1 MRDNGRAQRASDGI
15 GCGMVMLK
23 GMLRRRLLACVLA
36 ALALTACALPP
47 PNFVEFTP
55 TPIAAPT
62 ASAPIAASTPAIALT
77 PIVSAPIAAPATSA
91 PAIALTPIASA
102 PIASPTP
109 SVSAAIAAS
118 TPAIAPPPKALYVSD
133 ADAAATSAR
142 LSDAGLAYLTAFTE
156 RFSPRESGT
165 DDERAAAEF
174 LADEM
179 RRLGYEVVE
188 QPLTVALI
196 NWDIE
201 PVSIISPEP
210 RALRSRPLG
219 MSGAGD
225 VTAPLAYAGKALES
239 DIPADGLAGR
249 IALIERGGI
258 TFEEKATR
266 AANARALGAI
276 IYNNADGEFGG
287 TLMRQASIPAASISR
302 EDGLQILEALEGG
315 ARVEARIRV
324 EVERRSSQNIIA
336 EKRGATTD
344 GGVVALGAHYDSV
357 PKSQGA
363 GDNGTGVAAL
373 ALMAQELA
381 DVEFPFT
388 LRFIFFGVEEIG
400 LLGSRHYVES
410 LTDAELRDIT
420 AMLNFD
426 AMGAGKASILGDG
439 ALVNAALGIA
449 DANGLSVGE
458 SEGMSGGGSDHAPF
472 RDAGV
477 PVLFFFGDDYSRIN
491 SPDDTLE
498 FVDASIMGTHMTVA
512 LRLLD
517 ELAADGR

>member
-1 MRDNGRAQRASDGI
+1 MGDDGRAQAASSGI
-15 GCGMVMLK
+15 DYGTAALK
-23 GMLRRRLLACVLA
+23 GTLRRRLLACALA

-55 TPIAAPT
+55 TPNPAPNASAAIAAAT
-62 ASAPIAASTPAIALT
+62 
-77 PIVSAPIAAPATSA
+77 TSA
-91 PAIALTPIASA
+91 PAIAPPPIASAPTAAATTAAPAIAFA

-109 SVSAAIAAS
+109 TASAAIAA
-118 TPAIAPPPKALYVSD
+118 PAIAPPLDVSDD
-133 ADAAATSAR
+133 ADAAATSAW
-142 LSDAGLAYLTAFTE
+142 LAEAGLAYLTAFTE

-165 DDERAAAEF
+165 DEERAAAAF

-196 NWDIE
+196 DWGIE
-201 PVSIISPEP
+201 PVSIVAPDA
-210 RALRSRPLG
+210 RALRSRPLE
-219 MSGAGD
+219 MSGSGD
-225 VTAPLAYAGKALES
+225 VAAPLAYAGKALQA
-239 DIPADGLAGR
+239 DIPAAGLAGS

-266 AANARALGAI
+266 AAAAGALGAI

-287 TLMRQASIPAASISR
+287 TLMRQASIPAAAISR
-302 EDGLQILEALEGG
+302 EDGLEMLAALESGIQ
-315 ARVEARIRV
+315 VEARIRV

-336 EKRGATTD
+336 EKRGYAAD
-344 GGVVALGAHYDSV
+344 GRVVVMGAHYDSV
-357 PKSQGA
+357 AESQGA

-373 ALMAQELA
+373 VVMAQELA
-381 DVEFPFT
+381 DAEFPFT

-400 LLGSRHYVES
+400 LRGSRHYVES
-410 LTDAELRDIT
+410 LTAAELRDIA

-449 DANGLSVGE
+449 AANGLSVGE
-458 SEGMSGGGSDHAPF
+458 SDGMSGGGSDHAPF

-477 PVLFFFGDDYSRIN
+477 PALFFFGDDYSRIN
-491 SPDDTLE
+491 SPADELR
-498 FVDASIMGTHMTVA
+498 FVDASIMGAHMTVA
-512 LRLLD
+512 LRLLY
-517 ELAADGR
+517 EIASDGG

>member
-1 MRDNGRAQRASDGI
+1 MRDNGRAQTASSGM
-15 GCGMVMLK
+15 GCGMVALK
-23 GMLRRRLLACVLA
+23 RPLSRRLLACALA
-36 ALALTACALPP
+36 ALALTACDLPP

-55 TPIAAPT
+55 TPIAAPS
-62 ASAPIAASTPAIALT
+62 ASAPIAASTPAIAPT
-77 PIVSAPIAAPATSA
+77 SIASAPIATATTSA
-91 PAIALTPIASA
+91 PAIAPTPIASQ
-102 PIASPTP
+102 TP
-109 SVSAAIAAS
+109 SASAAIAAP
-118 TPAIAPPPKALYVSD
+118 TIAPPLSVSDD

-142 LSDAGLAYLTAFTE
+142 LSEAGLAYLTAFTE

-165 DDERAAAEF
+165 GGERAAAEF
-174 LADEM
+174 LAAEM
-179 RRLGYEVVE
+179 RRLGYDVVE
-188 QPLTVALI
+188 QPLTAALI
-196 NWDIE
+196 DWDIE
-201 PVSIISPEP
+201 PVSIVAPEP

-225 VTAPLAYAGKALES
+225 VVAPLAYAGKALES

-249 IALIERGGI
+249 IALIERGSI

-266 AANARALGAI
+266 AAYAGALGAI
-276 IYNNADGEFGG
+276 IYNNAAGEFGG

-302 EDGLQILEALEGG
+302 EDGLQMLDALESGI
-315 ARVEARIRV
+315 RVEARIRV
-324 EVERRSSQNIIA
+324 EVEWRSSQNIIA
-336 EKRGATTD
+336 EKRGTATA
-344 GGVVALGAHYDSV
+344 GGVVVMGAHYDSV

-373 ALMAQELA
+373 VLMAQELA
-381 DVEFPFT
+381 DAEFPFT

-400 LLGSRHYVES
+400 LRGSRHYVEN
-410 LTDAELRDIT
+410 LTDAELLDIA

-449 DANGLSVGE
+449 AANGLSVGE
-458 SEGMSGGGSDHAPF
+458 SEGMRGGGSDHAPF

-477 PVLFFFGDDYSRIN
+477 PALFFFGDDFSRIN

-498 FVDASIMGTHMTVA
+498 FVEPSIMGTHMTVA
-512 LRLLD
+512 LRLLY

>member
-1 MRDNGRAQRASDGI
+1 MGDGGRAQGASSGI
-15 GCGMVMLK
+15 GCGMVALK
-23 GMLRRRLLACVLA
+23 GIVRRRLLVCVFA

-55 TPIAAPT
+55 TPIAAPS
-62 ASAPIAASTPAIALT
+62 ASAPITASTPTPKPAL
-77 PIVSAPIAAPATSA
+77 
-91 PAIALTPIASA
+91 IASA
-102 PIASPTP
+102 PIATATTAASAIAFAPTASPTP
-109 SVSAAIAAS
+109 SASSAIAAP
-118 TPAIAPPPKALYVSD
+118 TIAPPLSVSDD

-165 DDERAAAEF
+165 DGERAAAEF
-174 LADEM
+174 LANEM

-196 NWDIE
+196 DWGIE

-225 VTAPLAYAGKALES
+225 VTAPLAYAGKAIEA

-266 AANARALGAI
+266 AADAGALGAI
-276 IYNNADGEFGG
+276 IYNNAAGEFGG

-302 EDGLQILEALEGG
+302 EDGLQMLEALEGG
-315 ARVEARIRV
+315 IRVEAHLRV
-324 EVERRSSQNIIA
+324 EVEWRSSQNIIA
-336 EKRGATTD
+336 EKRGTAAD

-373 ALMAQELA
+373 VLMAQGLA
-381 DVEFPFT
+381 DAEFPFT

-400 LLGSRHYVES
+400 LRGSHHYVES
-410 LTDAELRDIT
+410 LTDAELRDI
-420 AMLNFD
+420 AVMMNFD

-449 DANGLSVGE
+449 AANGLSVGE
-458 SEGMSGGGSDHAPF
+458 SEGMRGGGSDHAPF

-512 LRLLD
+512 LRLLY
-517 ELAADGR
+517 ELASDGR

>member
-1 MRDNGRAQRASDGI
+1 
-15 GCGMVMLK
+15 MVALK
-23 GMLRRRLLACVLA
+23 GIMRRRLLACVLA
-36 ALALTACALPP
+36 AIALTACDLPP

-55 TPIAAPT
+55 TPIAAPS
-62 ASAPIAASTPAIALT
+62 ASAAIAASTSTIAPT
-77 PIVSAPIAAPATSA
+77 PIVSAPITTPATS
-91 PAIALTPIASA
+91 TPSLAFA
-102 PIASPTP
+102 PIATPTP
-109 SVSAAIAAS
+109 SASAAIAAS
-118 TPAIAPPPKALYVSD
+118 TIAPPPNVWD

-174 LADEM
+174 LAAEM
-179 RRLGYEVVE
+179 RRLGYEVAE
-188 QPLTVALI
+188 QPLIAAI
-196 NWDIE
+196 IDWDIE
-201 PVSIISPEP
+201 PVSIVAPEP

-225 VTAPLAYAGKALES
+225 VVAPLAYAGKALES

-258 TFEEKATR
+258 TFEEKAAR
-266 AANARALGAI
+266 AADAGALGAI
-276 IYNNADGEFGG
+276 IYNNAAGEFGG

-302 EDGLQILEALEGG
+302 EDGLEILEALESG
-315 ARVEARIRV
+315 AWVEARIRV

-336 EKRGATTD
+336 EKRGTATD
-344 GGVVALGAHYDSV
+344 GGVVVMGAHYDSV

-381 DVEFPFT
+381 DAEFPFT

-400 LLGSRHYVES
+400 LRGSRHYVES
-410 LTDAELRDIT
+410 LTDAELRDIDV
-420 AMLNFD
+420 MMNFD
-426 AMGAGKASILGDG
+426 AMGAGKASVLGDG
-439 ALVNAALGIA
+439 AMVNAALGIA

-458 SEGMSGGGSDHAPF
+458 SEGMRGGGSDHAPF

-477 PVLFFFGDDYSRIN
+477 PILFFFGDDFSRIN
-491 SPDDTLE
+491 SPDDALE
-498 FVDASIMGTHMTVA
+498 FVEPSIMGTHMTVA

-517 ELAADGR
+517 EFAADGG

>member
-1 MRDNGRAQRASDGI
+1 M
-15 GCGMVMLK
+15 
-23 GMLRRRLLACVLA
+23 
-36 ALALTACALPP
+36 
-47 PNFVEFTP
+47 
-55 TPIAAPT
+55 
-62 ASAPIAASTPAIALT
+62 
-77 PIVSAPIAAPATSA
+77 
-91 PAIALTPIASA
+91 
-102 PIASPTP
+102 
-109 SVSAAIAAS
+109 
-118 TPAIAPPPKALYVSD
+118 
-133 ADAAATSAR
+133 
-142 LSDAGLAYLTAFTE
+142 AYLAAFTE

-165 DDERAAAEF
+165 DGERAAAEF
-174 LADEM
+174 LAAEM
-179 RRLGYEVVE
+179 RRLGYDVAE
-188 QPLTVALI
+188 QPLIAALI
-196 NWDIE
+196 DWDIE

-266 AANARALGAI
+266 AADAGALGAI
-276 IYNNADGEFGG
+276 IYNNAAGEFGG

-302 EDGLQILEALEGG
+302 EDGLEMLEALEGG
-315 ARVEARIRV
+315 RRVEAHLRV
-324 EVERRSSQNIIA
+324 EVEWRRSQNIIA
-336 EKRGATTD
+336 EKRGTAAD
-344 GGVVALGAHYDSV
+344 GGVVVLGAHYDSV

-373 ALMAQELA
+373 VLMAQELA
-381 DVEFPFT
+381 DAEFPFT
-388 LRFIFFGVEEIG
+388 VRFIFFGVEEIG
-400 LLGSRHYVES
+400 LRGSRHYVES
-410 LTDAELRDIT
+410 LTDAELRDIDV
-420 AMLNFD
+420 MMNFD

-458 SEGMSGGGSDHAPF
+458 SAGMSGGGSDHAPF

-477 PVLFFFGDDYSRIN
+477 PVLFFFGDDFSRIN
-491 SPDDTLE
+491 SPDDALK

-512 LRLLD
+512 LRLLY

>member
-1 MRDNGRAQRASDGI
+1 M
-15 GCGMVMLK
+15 
-23 GMLRRRLLACVLA
+23 
-36 ALALTACALPP
+36 
-47 PNFVEFTP
+47 
-55 TPIAAPT
+55 
-62 ASAPIAASTPAIALT
+62 
-77 PIVSAPIAAPATSA
+77 
-91 PAIALTPIASA
+91 
-102 PIASPTP
+102 
-109 SVSAAIAAS
+109 
-118 TPAIAPPPKALYVSD
+118 
-133 ADAAATSAR
+133 
-142 LSDAGLAYLTAFTE
+142 AYLTAFTE

-165 DDERAAAEF
+165 DAERAAAEF
-174 LADEM
+174 LAAEM

-188 QPLTVALI
+188 QPLTAALI
-196 NWDIE
+196 DWDIE
-201 PVSIISPEP
+201 PVSIVAPEP

-266 AANARALGAI
+266 AADAGALGAI
-276 IYNNADGEFGG
+276 IYNNAAGEFGG

-302 EDGLQILEALEGG
+302 EDGLQLLEALESG
-315 ARVEARIRV
+315 ARVIANIRV

-336 EKRGATTD
+336 EKRGYAAD
-344 GGVVALGAHYDSV
+344 GGVVVVGAHYDSV

-373 ALMAQELA
+373 MLMAQELA
-381 DVEFPFT
+381 DAEFPFT

-400 LLGSRHYVES
+400 LRGSRHYVEN
-410 LTDAELRDIT
+410 LTDAELRDIDV
-420 AMLNFD
+420 MMNFD

-458 SEGMSGGGSDHAPF
+458 SEGMRGGGSDHAPF
-472 RDAGV
+472 SDAGV
-477 PVLFFFGDDYSRIN
+477 PILFFFGDDFSRIN

-498 FVDASIMGTHMTVA
+498 FVEPSIMGTHMTVA
-512 LRLLD
+512 LRLLY

>member
-1 MRDNGRAQRASDGI
+1 MRDSGRALTASSGM
-15 GCGMVMLK
+15 GCGMVALK
-23 GMLRRRLLACVLA
+23 GIVRRRLLACVLA

-55 TPIAAPT
+55 TPIAAPS
-62 ASAPIAASTPAIALT
+62 ASAAIAASTPTIAPT
-77 PIVSAPIAAPATSA
+77 PIVSAPITTPATSA
-91 PAIALTPIASA
+91 PAIAFA
-102 PIASPTP
+102 PIATPTP
-109 SVSAAIAAS
+109 TASDAIAAP
-118 TPAIAPPPKALYVSD
+118 TIAPPLNVWD

-179 RRLGYEVVE
+179 RRLGYEVAE

-196 NWDIE
+196 DWDIE
-201 PVSIISPEP
+201 PVSIVAPEP

-225 VTAPLAYAGKALES
+225 VVAPLAYAGKALES

-249 IALIERGGI
+249 IALIERGSI

-266 AANARALGAI
+266 VADAGAVGAI
-276 IYNNADGEFGG
+276 IYNNAAGEFGG

-302 EDGLQILEALEGG
+302 EDGLEILEALEGG

-324 EVERRSSQNIIA
+324 EVERRSSQNTIA
-336 EKRGATTD
+336 EKRGTTAD
-344 GGVVALGAHYDSV
+344 SGVVVLGAHYDSV

-373 ALMAQELA
+373 VLMAQELA
-381 DVEFPFT
+381 DAEFPFT

-400 LLGSRHYVES
+400 LRGSRHYVEN
-410 LTDAELRDIT
+410 LTDAELRDI
-420 AMLNFD
+420 AVMMNFD

-439 ALVNAALGIA
+439 ALVNAALRIA
-449 DANGLSVGE
+449 AENGLSVGE
-458 SEGMSGGGSDHAPF
+458 SEGMRGGGSDHAPF

-477 PVLFFFGDDYSRIN
+477 PVLFFFGDDFSRIN
-491 SPDDTLE
+491 SPDDALE
-498 FVDASIMGTHMTVA
+498 FVDPSIMGTHMTVA
-512 LRLLD
+512 LRLLY
-517 ELAADGR
+517 ELATDGR

>member
-1 MRDNGRAQRASDGI
+1 MGDSGRAQTASSGM
-15 GCGMVMLK
+15 GCEMVALK
-23 GMLRRRLLACVLA
+23 GIVRRRLLACVIA
-36 ALALTACALPP
+36 VLALTACALPP

-55 TPIAAPT
+55 TPIAAPN
-62 ASAPIAASTPAIALT
+62 ASAPIAT
-77 PIVSAPIAAPATSA
+77 PATSA
-91 PAIALTPIASA
+91 PAIAPTPIASAPITTPATSAPAPTASA

-109 SVSAAIAAS
+109 SASAAIAAP
-118 TPAIAPPPKALYVSD
+118 TIAPPLSVSDD

-165 DDERAAAEF
+165 DEELAAAEF
-174 LADEM
+174 LSAEM
-179 RRLGYEVVE
+179 WRLGYEVVE
-188 QPLTVALI
+188 QPLTAALI
-196 NWDIE
+196 DWDIE

-210 RALRSRPLG
+210 RALRSRPIG

-239 DIPADGLAGR
+239 DIPAGGLTGR

-266 AANARALGAI
+266 AAEAGALGAI
-276 IYNNADGEFGG
+276 IYNNAAGEFGG

-302 EDGLQILEALEGG
+302 EDGLQILEALESG
-315 ARVEARIRV
+315 ARVEARIKVDV
-324 EVERRSSQNIIA
+324 EWRSSQNIIA
-336 EKRGATTD
+336 EKRGAAAD
-344 GGVVALGAHYDSV
+344 GGVVVLGAHYDSV

-373 ALMAQELA
+373 VLMAQELVDA
-381 DVEFPFT
+381 EFPFT

-400 LLGSRHYVES
+400 LRGSRHYVEN
-410 LTDAELRDIT
+410 LTDAELRDI
-420 AMLNFD
+420 AVMMNFD

-449 DANGLSVGE
+449 AANGLSVGE
-458 SEGMSGGGSDHAPF
+458 SEGMRGGGSDHAPF

-477 PVLFFFGDDYSRIN
+477 PVVFFFGDDFSRIN

-498 FVDASIMGTHMTVA
+498 FVEPSIMGTHMTVA
-512 LRLLD
+512 LRLLY
-517 ELAADGR
+517 ELAADGG

>member
-1 MRDNGRAQRASDGI
+1 M
-15 GCGMVMLK
+15 
-23 GMLRRRLLACVLA
+23 
-36 ALALTACALPP
+36 
-47 PNFVEFTP
+47 
-55 TPIAAPT
+55 
-62 ASAPIAASTPAIALT
+62 PAIA
-77 PIVSAPIAAPATSA
+77 PIV
-91 PAIALTPIASA
+91 SA

-109 SVSAAIAAS
+109 TASAAIAAP
-118 TPAIAPPPKALYVSD
+118 TIAPPLSVSDD
-133 ADAAATSAR
+133 ADAVETSAR
-142 LSDAGLAYLTAFTE
+142 LSEAGLAYLTAFTE

-165 DDERAAAEF
+165 DEERAAAEF

-179 RRLGYEVVE
+179 RQLGYEVVE

-196 NWDIE
+196 DWDIE
-201 PVSIISPEP
+201 PVSIVAPEP

-219 MSGAGD
+219 MSGSGD
-225 VTAPLAYAGKALES
+225 VVAPLAYAGKAFAS
-239 DIPADGLAGR
+239 DIPAEGLAGR

-266 AANARALGAI
+266 AADAGALGAI
-276 IYNNADGEFGG
+276 IYNNAAGEFGG

-302 EDGLQILEALEGG
+302 EDGLQMLEALEGG
-315 ARVEARIRV
+315 ARVEAHIRV
-324 EVERRSSQNIIA
+324 EVEWRSSQNIIA
-336 EKRGATTD
+336 EKRGYAAD
-344 GGVVALGAHYDSV
+344 GGVVVLGAHYDSV

-373 ALMAQELA
+373 VLMAQELA
-381 DVEFPFT
+381 DAEFPFT
-388 LRFIFFGVEEIG
+388 VRFIFFGVEEIG
-400 LLGSRHYVES
+400 LHGSRHYVES
-410 LTDAELRDIT
+410 LTDAELRDIA

-426 AMGAGKASILGDG
+426 AMGEGKASILGDG

-449 DANGLSVGE
+449 AENGLSVGE
-458 SEGMSGGGSDHAPF
+458 SEGMRGGGSDHAPF

-491 SPDDTLE
+491 SPDDALE

>member
-1 MRDNGRAQRASDGI
+1 MRGIGRAQGASSGV
-15 GCGMVMLK
+15 GCGIVALK
-23 GMLRRRLLACVLA
+23 GILRRRLLACVLA

-55 TPIAAPT
+55 TPITAPS
-62 ASAPIAASTPAIALT
+62 ASAPIAASTPAVAPT
-77 PIVSAPIAAPATSA
+77 PIATAPIVIATTSA
-91 PAIALTPIASA
+91 PSIAPTLIASA

-109 SVSAAIAAS
+109 SASSAIAAP
-118 TPAIAPPPKALYVSD
+118 TIAPPSNVWD
-133 ADAAATSAR
+133 ANAVETSAR

-165 DDERAAAEF
+165 DGERAAAEF

-179 RRLGYEVVE
+179 RRLGYDVIE
-188 QPLTVALI
+188 QPLTAALI
-196 NWDIE
+196 DWDIE

-249 IALIERGGI
+249 IALIERGSI

-266 AANARALGAI
+266 AADAGALGAI
-276 IYNNADGEFGG
+276 IYNNAAGEFGG

-302 EDGLQILEALEGG
+302 EDGLQMLDALEGG
-315 ARVEARIRV
+315 ARVEAHIRV

-336 EKRGATTD
+336 EKRGTAAD
-344 GGVVALGAHYDSV
+344 GGVVVMGAHYDSV

-373 ALMAQELA
+373 VLMAQELA
-381 DVEFPFT
+381 DAEFPFT

-400 LLGSRHYVES
+400 LRGSRHYVES
-410 LTDAELRDIT
+410 LTDAELRDIA

-426 AMGAGKASILGDG
+426 AMGAGKASILGDE

-449 DANGLSVGE
+449 AANGLIVGE
-458 SEGMSGGGSDHAPF
+458 SEGMRGGGSDHAPF

-498 FVDASIMGTHMTVA
+498 FVDPSIMGTHMTVA
-512 LRLLD
+512 LRLLY

>member
-1 MRDNGRAQRASDGI
+1 M
-15 GCGMVMLK
+15 GCGMSALK
-23 GMLRRRLLACVLA
+23 GMLHSRMLACVLA

-55 TPIAAPT
+55 TPSTAPS
-62 ASAPIAASTPAIALT
+62 ASAAIAASTPA
-77 PIVSAPIAAPATSA
+77 PIVSAPIATATTSA
-91 PAIALTPIASA
+91 PAIAPIVSA

-109 SVSAAIAAS
+109 SASAAIAAP
-118 TPAIAPPPKALYVSD
+118 TIAPPSNVWD
-133 ADAAATSAR
+133 ANAAATSAR
-142 LSDAGLAYLTAFTE
+142 LSDAGLAYLTAFTD

-165 DDERAAAEF
+165 DEERAAAEF
-174 LADEM
+174 LAAEM
-179 RRLGYEVVE
+179 RRLGYGVVE
-188 QPLTVALI
+188 QPLTAAI
-196 NWDIE
+196 IDWDIE

-225 VTAPLAYAGKALES
+225 VIAPLAYAGKAFAS

-249 IALIERGGI
+249 IALIERGSI

-266 AANARALGAI
+266 AADAGALGAI
-276 IYNNADGEFGG
+276 IYNNAAGEFGG
-287 TLMRQASIPAASISR
+287 TLRRQASIPAASISR
-302 EDGLQILEALEGG
+302 EDGLRILEAIEGG
-315 ARVEARIRV
+315 ARVEAHIRV
-324 EVERRSSQNIIA
+324 EVEWRSSQNIIA
-336 EKRGATTD
+336 EKRGAAAG
-344 GGVVALGAHYDSV
+344 GGVVVLGAHYDSV

-381 DVEFPFT
+381 DAEFPFT
-388 LRFIFFGVEEIG
+388 VRFIFFGVEEIG
-400 LLGSRHYVES
+400 LRGSRHYVES
-410 LTDAELRDIT
+410 LTDAELRDIA

-449 DANGLSVGE
+449 AANGLSMGE
-458 SEGMSGGGSDHAPF
+458 SEGMRGGGSDHAPF

-477 PVLFFFGDDYSRIN
+477 PVAFFFGDDYSRIN
-491 SPDDTLE
+491 SPDDALE

-512 LRLLD
+512 LRLLY

>member
-1 MRDNGRAQRASDGI
+1 MRDNGRAQTASSGI
-15 GCGMVMLK
+15 GCGMVAMK
-23 GMLRRRLLACVLA
+23 GTLRRRLLACALA
-36 ALALTACALPP
+36 AIALTACALPP

-62 ASAPIAASTPAIALT
+62 ASAPIAASTPMIAPT
-77 PIVSAPIAAPATSA
+77 SIASAPIATPATSA
-91 PAIALTPIASA
+91 PAIAPA

-109 SVSAAIAAS
+109 TASSAIAAP
-118 TPAIAPPPKALYVSD
+118 TIAPPRPNVWD

-165 DDERAAAEF
+165 DEERAAAEF
-174 LADEM
+174 LAAEM

-188 QPLTVALI
+188 QPLTAALI
-196 NWDIE
+196 DWDIE
-201 PVSIISPEP
+201 PVSIVAPEP

-249 IALIERGGI
+249 IALIERGCI

-266 AANARALGAI
+266 AADAGALGAI
-276 IYNNADGEFGG
+276 IYNNAAGEFGG

-302 EDGLQILEALEGG
+302 EDGLQMLEALEGG
-315 ARVEARIRV
+315 IRVEARIRV
-324 EVERRSSQNIIA
+324 EVERRNSQNIIA
-336 EKRGATTD
+336 EKRGAAAG
-344 GGVVALGAHYDSV
+344 GGVVVVGAHYDSV

-373 ALMAQELA
+373 VLMAQELA
-381 DVEFPFT
+381 DAEFPFT
-388 LRFIFFGVEEIG
+388 LRFIFFGVEEVG
-400 LLGSRHYVES
+400 LRGSRHYVENLS
-410 LTDAELRDIT
+410 DAELRDIVV
-420 AMLNFD
+420 MMNFD

-449 DANGLSVGE
+449 AENGLSVGE
-458 SEGMSGGGSDHAPF
+458 SEGMRGGGSDHAPF

-477 PVLFFFGDDYSRIN
+477 PVLFFFGDDFSRIN
-491 SPDDTLE
+491 SPDDALE

-512 LRLLD
+512 LRLLY
-517 ELAADGR
+517 ELAGDGR

>member
-1 MRDNGRAQRASDGI
+1 
-15 GCGMVMLK
+15 MVALK
-23 GMLRRRLLACVLA
+23 GTLRRRLLACALA
-36 ALALTACALPP
+36 VLALTACALPP

-55 TPIAAPT
+55 TPIAAPS
-62 ASAPIAASTPAIALT
+62 ASAAIA
-77 PIVSAPIAAPATSA
+77 SPATSA
-91 PAIALTPIASA
+91 IAPTPIASA
-102 PIASPTP
+102 PIATATTSAPSIAPAAIASPTP
-109 SVSAAIAAS
+109 SASAAIAA
-118 TPAIAPPPKALYVSD
+118 PAIAPPLSVSDD

-165 DDERAAAEF
+165 DEERAAAEF
-174 LADEM
+174 LAAEM
-179 RRLGYEVVE
+179 RRLGYDVVE
-188 QPLTVALI
+188 QPLTAALI

-201 PVSIISPEP
+201 PVSIVAPEP

-225 VTAPLAYAGKALES
+225 VVAPLAYAGKALES

-249 IALIERGGI
+249 IALIERGSI

-266 AANARALGAI
+266 AADAGALGAI

-302 EDGLQILEALEGG
+302 EDGLRMLEALESGI
-315 ARVEARIRV
+315 RVEAHIRV

-336 EKRGATTD
+336 EKRGTAAD
-344 GGVVALGAHYDSV
+344 GGVVVMGAHYDSV

-373 ALMAQELA
+373 VLMAQELSDA
-381 DVEFPFT
+381 DFPFT
-388 LRFIFFGVEEIG
+388 VRFIFFGVEEIG
-400 LLGSRHYVES
+400 LRGSRYYVES
-410 LTDAELRDIT
+410 LTDAELWDIT

-426 AMGAGKASILGDG
+426 AMGAGNASILGDG
-439 ALVNAALGIA
+439 DLVNAALGIA
-449 DANGLSVGE
+449 AENGLIVGE
-458 SEGMSGGGSDHAPF
+458 SEGMRGGGSDHAPF

-477 PVLFFFGDDYSRIN
+477 PVLFFFGDDFSRIN

-498 FVDASIMGTHMTVA
+498 FVEPSIMGTHMTVA
-512 LRLLD
+512 LRLLY
-517 ELAADGR
+517 EIAADGR

>member
-1 MRDNGRAQRASDGI
+1 MRDDGRAQTAASGM
-15 GCGMVMLK
+15 GCGTSGLK
-23 GMLRRRLLACVLA
+23 GILRRYLMVWVLA
-36 ALALTACALPP
+36 ALALMACAFPP

-55 TPIAAPT
+55 TPVAAPT
-62 ASAPIAASTPAIALT
+62 ASAAIAAATTSTPTIAPPPIA
-77 PIVSAPIAAPATSA
+77 SAPIAAATTAA
-91 PAIALTPIASA
+91 PAIAFA

-109 SVSAAIAAS
+109 SASAAIAAP
-118 TPAIAPPPKALYVSD
+118 TIAPPPKIRDISD
-133 ADAAATSAR
+133 AADAAATSAR
-142 LSDAGLAYLTAFTE
+142 LAEAGLAYLTAFTE

-196 NWDIE
+196 DWGIE
-201 PVSIISPEP
+201 PVYIVAPDA
-210 RALRSRPLG
+210 RALRSRPLE
-219 MSGAGD
+219 MSGEGD
-225 VTAPLAYAGKALES
+225 VTAPLAYAGKALQA
-239 DIPADGLAGR
+239 DIPAAGLAGR

-266 AANARALGAI
+266 AADAGALGAI

-287 TLMRQASIPAASISR
+287 TLMRQASIPAAAISR
-302 EDGLQILEALEGG
+302 EDGLEMLAALEDSI
-315 ARVEARIRV
+315 RMEARIRV

-336 EKRGATTD
+336 EKRGTAAD
-344 GGVVALGAHYDSV
+344 GGVVIMGAHYDSV
-357 PKSQGA
+357 AESQGA

-373 ALMAQELA
+373 AVMAQELA
-381 DVEFPFT
+381 DAEFPFT

-400 LLGSRHYVES
+400 LRGSRHYVEN
-410 LTDAELRDIT
+410 LTDAELRDIE

-449 DANGLSVGE
+449 AANGLIVSE
-458 SEGMSGGGSDHAPF
+458 SDGLGGSDHASF

-477 PVLFFFGDDYSRIN
+477 PALFFFGDDYSRIN
-491 SPDDTLE
+491 SPADELR
-498 FVDASIMGTHMTVA
+498 FVDASIMGAHMAVA
-512 LRLLD
+512 LRLLH
-517 ELAADGR
+517 EMAADGG

>member
-1 MRDNGRAQRASDGI
+1 MRDSGRALTASSGI
-15 GCGMVMLK
+15 GCGMVALK
-23 GMLRRRLLACVLA
+23 GTLRRRLLACALA
-36 ALALTACALPP
+36 AIALTACALPP

-62 ASAPIAASTPAIALT
+62 ADAAIVASTPVVAPTPIATAPIAAST
-77 PIVSAPIAAPATSA
+77 TSA
-91 PAIALTPIASA
+91 PTIAFA
-102 PIASPTP
+102 PTASPTP
-109 SVSAAIAAS
+109 TASAE
-118 TPAIAPPPKALYVSD
+118 IAPPTIAPPSNVWD
-133 ADAAATSAR
+133 ANAVETSAR
-142 LSDAGLAYLTAFTE
+142 LSEAGLAYLTAFTE

-174 LADEM
+174 LAAEM

-188 QPLTVALI
+188 QPLIAALI
-196 NWDIE
+196 DWDIE
-201 PVSIISPEP
+201 PVSIVAPEP

-249 IALIERGGI
+249 IALIERGSI

-266 AANARALGAI
+266 AADAGALGAI
-276 IYNNADGEFGG
+276 IYNNSDGEFGG

-302 EDGLQILEALEGG
+302 EDGLAMLEALEGG
-315 ARVEARIRV
+315 IRVEARVRV

-336 EKRGATTD
+336 EKRGTATD
-344 GGVVALGAHYDSV
+344 GGVVILGAHYDSV

-373 ALMAQELA
+373 VLMAQEIA
-381 DVEFPFT
+381 DAEFPFT

-400 LLGSRHYVES
+400 LRGSRHYVES
-410 LTDAELRDIT
+410 LTDAELRDIA

-449 DANGLSVGE
+449 AANGLSVGE
-458 SEGMSGGGSDHAPF
+458 SAGMSGGGSDHAPF

-491 SPDDTLE
+491 SPDDALE
-498 FVDASIMGTHMTVA
+498 FVEPSIMGTHMTVA